1 MRLYSFL
8 RTWLA
13 GFVSFCLALA
23 FMLASPAAYAAI
35 TFDNT
40 PSGGAAGA
48 AAGVGNIEL
57 IRDNTVGAPTGQYV
71 GLRVSSN
78 IALTNVYARAIVGGV
93 GYSLDATEAQD
104 HSLGDLAGT
113 AKTSLWFIN
122 IPTTLANGTFRVE
135 IYSNGL
141 PGVGALDGTSSI
153 YGLVSADGDQA
164 AGANKIS
171 SVVING
177 GSEIVLGQNFN
188 AVICYDVNTQG
199 TNNLLIGPAAIG
211 EAV

>member
-1 MRLYSFL
+1 MRLSSFL

-13 GFVSFCLALA
+13 NAAAFGLALA
-23 FMLASPAAYAAI
+23 FMLASPAALAAI

-40 PSGGAAGA
+40 PSGGVAGA
-48 AAGVGNIEL
+48 ANIEL
-57 IRDNTVGAPTGQYV
+57 IRDTAAGSPAGQYV

-78 IALTNVYARAIVGGV
+78 MALTNVYARAIVGGV

-135 IYSNGL
+135 IYSNGP

-188 AVICYDVNTQG
+188 AVICYDVNTKG

>member
-1 MRLYSFL
+1 MTSVTILVQARQWLTKIVLAVIALFFL
-8 RTWLA
+8 LTSSA
-13 GFVSFCLALA
+13 AL
-23 FMLASPAAYAAI
+23 AAI
-35 TFDNT
+35 TFDPT
-40 PSGGAAGA
+40 PTTGGAGLTQMEIIQDAG
-48 AAGVGNIEL
+48 
-57 IRDNTVGAPTGQYV
+57 NTVLSGEYLGV
-71 GLRVSSN
+71 RFSSSPP
-78 IALTNVYARAIVGGV
+78 LTNVYVRAIVGGV
-93 GYSLDATEAQD
+93 GYLLDATEAQD
-104 HSLGDLAGT
+104 HSLDDLAGT
-113 AKTSLWFIN
+113 AKTSFWFIN
-122 IPTTLANGTFRVE
+122 ITTTLANGTFGVE
-135 IYSNGL
+135 IYSNGP
-141 PGVGALDGTSSI
+141 PGVGALNGTSSI

>member
-135 IYSNGL
+135 IYSNGP

>member
-1 MRLYSFL
+1 MRLSSFL

-13 GFVSFCLALA
+13 NVAAFGLALA
-23 FMLASPAAYAAI
+23 LMLVSSAALAAI

-48 AAGVGNIEL
+48 ANIEL
-57 IRDNTVGAPTGQYV
+57 IRDTAAGSPTGQYV

-78 IALTNVYARAIVGGV
+78 IALTNVYARAIVDGL
-93 GYSLDATEAQD
+93 GYSLDATQAQD
-104 HSLGDLAGT
+104 QSLGDLAGT
-113 AKTSLWFIN
+113 AKTSFWFIN
-122 IPTTLANGTFRVE
+122 IPTTTANGTFRVE
-135 IYSNGL
+135 IYSNGP

>member
-1 MRLYSFL
+1 MRLSSFL

-13 GFVSFCLALA
+13 NVAAFGFALAL
-23 FMLASPAAYAAI
+23 MLVSSAALAAI

-40 PSGGAAGA
+40 PSGAAAGA
-48 AAGVGNIEL
+48 ANIEL
-57 IRDNTVGAPTGQYV
+57 IRDTAAGSPTGQYV

-78 IALTNVYARAIVGGV
+78 IALTNVYARAIVGGL
-93 GYSLDATEAQD
+93 GYSLDATQAQD
-104 HSLGDLAGT
+104 QSLGDLAGT
-113 AKTSLWFIN
+113 AKTSFWFIN
-122 IPTTLANGTFRVE
+122 IPTTTANGTFRVE